1 MSAGAAPRPMGAAR
15 GARLRTSRLTSAAR
29 PRRRPGATLL
39 LALAAVACVAG
50 SAFVYDRAFVAGG
63 AGDRARVPHPARA
76 DPHRWRRE
84 RPSLPIPSRF
94 HDDGTQ
100 RLDGVM
106 TDAWNAATS
115 DDDLEPDDD
124 TPADVSIVASDDRTA
139 TRDHLPST
147 SRVPDPEPVPVS
159 IPGDGSGDDMSD
171 AAILVV
177 AYNRPDYLTRTLES
191 LASVA
196 DLHLVSVYVSQDG
209 DDASVA
215 RVASGAAGRL
225 GAPRT
230 RGFAHWRR
238 PRTPQ
243 LGYGQPGHAYLA
255 QHYKWALDKVFL
267 ERGHSHVIVV
277 EDDMLFSPDFV
288 SYFRRTA
295 TLLRRDPSLWCVS
308 SWNDNG
314 LATHARDPL
323 ALRRTGYF
331 PGLGWMMRRE
341 LWEELGPA
349 WPKEHWD
356 HWMRLDAVS
365 RGRECVVPE
374 VNRNF
379 NIGVVGANMRAET
392 HAKYLARM
400 SFNDAD
406 HGDFGDLSGLLRD
419 AYSAGMAATVAA
431 AATWPWTE
439 TAESPGAWARRVGI
453 EPGRPLL
460 ATYRAETYER
470 LAARVD
476 AWPYPR
482 GHSEHAAAVTAPG
495 DGDGDDRVVILAD
508 ERFCPHL
515 PDELRLRPSAGMT
528 PTPAR
533 RNQNCDDACRGV
545 GMRCVASDF
554 WFLNSCEALARRFP
568 CENGC
573 ALVLGDDVPNYVVGK
588 ELDTFGKCLVT
599 ERQSTCRAAHRHT
612 RRLCACA

>member
-76 DPHRWRRE
+76 DPRRWRRE

-94 HDDGTQ
+94 HDGGTQ

-139 TRDHLPST
+139 SRDQLPST
-147 SRVPDPEPVPVS
+147 SRVPVPVPVP

-230 RGFAHWRR
+230 RGFSHWRR
-238 PRTPQ
+238 PRVPQ

-495 DGDGDDRVVILAD
+495 DGAGDDRVVILAD